1 VRSPRCDRVIASTS
15 GSDALQKKLS
25 AAITANIHQK
35 PLPTNTPAN
44 TSTLPSAAICTIVV
58 RRPVRSAICPHIL
71 GAKIRITCSSD
82 ISTPIWKALNASDCR
97 YSPQNGDI
105 APTKAK

>member
-1 VRSPRCDRVIASTS
+1 M
-15 GSDALQKKLS
+15 
-25 AAITANIHQK
+25 
-35 PLPTNTPAN
+35 
-44 TSTLPSAAICTIVV
+44 VV
-58 RRPVRSAICPHIL
+58 RRPVRSAICPQML

-82 ISTPIWKALNASDCR
+82 ISTPIWKALNASDLR

>member
-1 VRSPRCDRVIASTS
+1 M
-15 GSDALQKKLS
+15 
-25 AAITANIHQK
+25 
-35 PLPTNTPAN
+35 
-44 TSTLPSAAICTIVV
+44 
-58 RRPVRSAICPHIL
+58 L

-82 ISTPIWKALNASDCR
+82 ISTPIWNALNASDCR